1 VRVGYTVRLVELI
14 REARGAV
21 MEDSPII
28 IIAIIAAVVA
38 GVAAALFVVLGLFGL
53 GGTLDLF
60 AA

>member
-1 VRVGYTVRLVELI
+1 
-14 REARGAV
+14 

>member
-1 VRVGYTVRLVELI
+1 
-14 REARGAV
+14 

-38 GVAAALFVVLGLFGL
+38 GVAAALFVVPGLFGL
-53 GGTLDLF
+53 GGTLGLF